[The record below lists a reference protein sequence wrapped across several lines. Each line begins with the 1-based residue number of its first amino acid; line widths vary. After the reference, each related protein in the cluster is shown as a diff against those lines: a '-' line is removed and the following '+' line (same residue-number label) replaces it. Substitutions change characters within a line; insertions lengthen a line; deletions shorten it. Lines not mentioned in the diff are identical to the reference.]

1 MRRVIEMEGSI
12 VQIIASVLAYLSARG
27 IDMIIGKW
35 VAYFTIAW
43 EKVASQ
49 KALDQFRET
58 KNSLVKDMPD
68 KWKEWEKW
76 RDSTKV
82 K

>member
-1 MRRVIEMEGSI
+1 MAPSI
-12 VQIIASVLAYLSARG
+12 VQIVAAILAYLSARG
-27 IDMIIGKW
+27 VDAILGKW
-35 VAYFTIAW
+35 AAYVTIAW

-49 KALDQFRET
+49 NAMATFHATR
-58 KNSLVKDMPD
+58 NALVKEMPD

-76 RDSTKV
+76 RDSIKV

>member
-1 MRRVIEMEGSI
+1 MASSI
-12 VQIIASVLAYLSARG
+12 VQIVASVLAYLSARG
-27 IDMIIGKW
+27 IDQIVGKW
-35 VAYFTIAW
+35 AAYFSIAW

-49 KALDQFRET
+49 KALDKFTET
-58 KNSLVKDMPD
+58 RNSLVKDMPD